1 MILYALSFNS
11 VVEPLLTAG
20 ASSLRCILQSRG
32 LCLYLHSFVN
42 SRVGPYC
49 NSVLG
54 LTNREKPGV
63 KKLKYRKGLGRISA
77 LMLKMFKTQR
87 WPLDWV
93 VVNIK
98 ERVVWEAHL
107 CYILAMLLFN
117 KLNFFCLLFKEN
129 SWKIYAPQSTRLFL
143 PQGICLK
150 FCFHSLSQYLSVSPL
165 KMIFPDY
172 CIKDTL
178 LSLPIALFH
187 GCFFFCHSQQY
198 DRYLSVYFLPFFLES
213 KLHTESTVQ
222 HIEGKK
228 ISCSVNQ

>member
-11 VVEPLLTAG
+11 VVEPLLAAG
-20 ASSLRCILQSRG
+20 ASSLRHILQSRG
-32 LCLYLHSFVN
+32 LCPYLHSFVN

-63 KKLKYRKGLGRISA
+63 KKLQYRKGLGRRISV
-77 LMLKMFKTQR
+77 LILKMFKTQ
-87 WPLDWV
+87 WCPLDWM

-98 ERVVWEAHL
+98 ESGMRGIRAHL

-129 SWKIYAPQSTRLFL
+129 SWKTYAPQSTKLFL

-150 FCFHSLSQYLSVSPL
+150 FCFHSLSPYVSMSPL
-165 KMIFPDY
+165 KMMFPDY
-172 CIKDTL
+172 CMKDTL
-178 LSLPIALFH
+178 LSLPIPLLH

-198 DRYLSVYFLPFFLES
+198 DIYLSVYFLPFFLES
-213 KLHTESTVQ
+213 ELHTESTVQ

-228 ISCSVNQ
+228 